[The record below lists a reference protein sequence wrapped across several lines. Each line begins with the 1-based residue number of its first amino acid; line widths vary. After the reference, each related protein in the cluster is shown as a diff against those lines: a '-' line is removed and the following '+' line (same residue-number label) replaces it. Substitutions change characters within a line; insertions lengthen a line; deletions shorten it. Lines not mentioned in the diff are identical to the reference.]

1 MDVRRRVASSRPHER
16 LTPRANRVGDHLHV
30 DLRRVWPDQAGRFVA
45 ALTDG
50 LSDLP
55 VVWIDVR
62 LLDGLLVLALD
73 EGAGTADERAVAAV
87 IGAVETAEA
96 RAGIECNPFPEHRH
110 GSPVEDE
117 PLLRA
122 AAEVVADVFA
132 FGVSVSLRALR
143 VPRPPLEV
151 DMEGL
156 VALVQNVPGL
166 RRTLARWVGRATAE
180 ASAGV
185 AAALA
190 GGVFQN
196 LVGPVVGFA
205 YHSLRLGEL
214 RARQEAWLAAEPGL
228 YGPSAEAPVAGA
240 SSELADRPLPRP
252 PGPVERIA
260 EMTWLASLG
269 TFVATLPLTG
279 SVENALSVLAS
290 GAPKAARLGREA
302 FGSHLSRDLGGRG
315 IVVLRPGSLRLL
327 DQVDVVVVEGRLWN
341 GESEAAVRLQQ
352 VAAANEVGIIVVGGG
367 GRRSRATARSE
378 TAPSSA
384 SPDAA
389 GSVLRVP
396 AAEGPSAVRRL
407 QITGRVVATVGG
419 PSFGPLAAGDLP
431 IGVTGNGGRA
441 PDGSHVICP
450 GGLPDVTRVLAACGP
465 ARQASRESANLSL
478 VGAVAG
484 ALLAMAPAIL
494 PGRRPRVLTA
504 IDTAALAAVANAVRH
519 ARQAESSALRPEPP
533 QVSADP
539 ASLALQSLRSCVSD
553 EEEALA

>member
-1 MDVRRRVASSRPHER
+1 MIDVRRRVASSRPHER
-16 LTPRANRVGDHLHV
+16 LTPRAHRAGDHLHV
-30 DLRRVWPDQAGRFVA
+30 QLRRVWPDQAGALVA
-45 ALTDG
+45 ALTDV

-73 EGAGTADERAVAAV
+73 GGGAGLADERAVAAV
-87 IGAVETAEA
+87 IAAVEAAEA

-132 FGVSVSLRALR
+132 FGLSVSLRALR
-143 VPRPPLEV
+143 VPRPPVEA

-185 AAALA
+185 AAALS
-190 GGVFQN
+190 GGLFQN

-214 RARQEAWLAAEPGL
+214 RARQEAWLAAEPRL
-228 YGPSAEAPVAGA
+228 YGPSAEATAAGA
-240 SSELADRPLPRP
+240 SSELAERPLPRP
-252 PGPVERIA
+252 PGPVERTA
-260 EMTWLASLG
+260 ELTWVASLG

-302 FGSHLSRDLGGRG
+302 FGSHLSRDLGRRG

-327 DQVDVVVVEGRLWN
+327 DQVDTVVVEGRLWN
-341 GESEAAVRLQQ
+341 GEGEVAVRLQQ
-352 VAAANEVGIIVVGGG
+352 VAAANGLGIIVVGGR
-367 GRRSRATARSE
+367 RRSRSTARSG
-378 TAPSSA
+378 P
-384 SPDAA
+384 AA
-389 GSVLRVP
+389 FADPVGSVLQVP
-396 AAEGPSAVRRL
+396 AADGAGAVRRL

-419 PSFGPLAAGDLP
+419 PSFAPLAAGDLP
-431 IGVTGNGGRA
+431 IGVTGEGGRA

-450 GGLPDVTRVLAACGP
+450 GGLADVTRVLAACGP
-465 ARQASRESANLSL
+465 ARQASRESASLSL
-478 VGAVAG
+478 AGAVAG
-484 ALLAMAPAIL
+484 ALLAMAPAIGPWRL
-494 PGRRPRVLTA
+494 PRVLTA
-504 IDTAALAAVANAVRH
+504 IDTAALAAVGNALRH
-519 ARQAESSALRPEPP
+519 ARHAESSGLCLEPGSCPRQESDLRPT
-533 QVSADP
+533 A
-539 ASLALQSLRSCVSD
+539 
-553 EEEALA
+553 